1 MFSNNKKGPQNTS
14 VAQVYGR
21 NNTHPIDKTH
31 NSPTNTGSFLS
42 VFAGFCRAALKKPS
56 RFRVV
61 VLAAGIAFATPAY
74 ASDATHLV
82 TAEAKR
88 QGVPVAFALKMARIE
103 SGVRCH
109 NHNKKSSAS
118 GPLQVLR
125 GTARG
130 LGYRGD
136 IRRASCATQTHYGMK
151 HLAMCYRGAKG
162 NQALAKRCHQ
172 VGISVLYGKKSKKG
186 RR

>member
-1 MFSNNKKGPQNTS
+1 MKWRPRQLCN
-14 VAQVYGR
+14 
-21 NNTHPIDKTH
+21 
-31 NSPTNTGSFLS
+31 
-42 VFAGFCRAALKKPS
+42 LKVKS
-56 RFRVV
+56 RY
-61 VLAAGIAFATPAY
+61 LAAYTVPLAAIAFIGVFSAAPTQAY
-74 ASDATHLV
+74 ATDATHLV
-82 TAEAKR
+82 TAEARK

-162 NQALAKRCHQ
+162 NQALARRCHQ
-172 VGISVLYGKKSKKG
+172 VGISVLYGKKSKK
-186 RR
+186 RRRG